1 MEKEFTGLTSVNV
14 REVDRT
20 YKTLDKVERGIQ
32 LLTHEL
38 TKVCEFLFLQF
49 DQNFTKPPMKK
60 ERKRKLHNELEPVR
74 KRKYQRVNKR
84 TV

>member
-20 YKTLDKVERGIQ
+20 YQTLDKAERGIQ

-38 TKVCEFLFLQF
+38 TKVCEFFI
-49 DQNFTKPPMKK
+49 FT
-60 ERKRKLHNELEPVR
+60 VR
-74 KRKYQRVNKR
+74 SKFYQASDEKR
-84 TV
+84 TKTKATQ